1 MSKTQRTPAHVQE
14 DPAQSLPMKVD
25 VKIGSI
31 RPEGNVRAYAS
42 VNLNDCFAIRNV
54 KVVDSS
60 KGLFIAMPSYKAG
73 NGEYKDICFP
83 VTKEFREQSIT
94 PLSMPTIRLSRR
106 ASGKEEHRLIL
117 KHRDRHPACVWDNPG
132 KIYAYIYGDDDHE

>member
-1 MSKTQRTPAHVQE
+1 MENTQNQ
-14 DPAQSLPMKVD
+14 LPMKVD

-31 RPEGNVRAYAS
+31 RPEGSIKAIAS

-60 KGLFIAMPSYKAG
+60 KGLFVAMPSYKAG

-83 VTKEFREQSIT
+83 VTKEFREQLNQAVIGAYNLALTQNQNAVPYQGEEQNATKQQEASQPAMQIG
-94 PLSMPTIRLSRR
+94 SM
-106 ASGKEEHRLIL
+106 
-117 KHRDRHPACVWDNPG
+117 
-132 KIYAYIYGDDDHE
+132 

>member
-1 MSKTQRTPAHVQE
+1 MSK
-14 DPAQSLPMKVD
+14 AQTAPNVAQTATEQPIPMKID

-31 RPEGNVRAYAS
+31 RPDGNVRAYAS

-54 KVVDSS
+54 KIVDST

-83 VTKEFREQSIT
+83 VTKEFREQLNQAVVDAYQQALTQSQT
-94 PLSMPTIRLSRR
+94 QGRQLMEQ
-106 ASGKEEHRLIL
+106 ASQPEQQ
-117 KHRDRHPACVWDNPG
+117 PG
-132 KIYAYIYGDDDHE
+132 MQMAGL

>member
-1 MSKTQRTPAHVQE
+1 MRKTQNAANTAQE
-14 DPAQSLPMKVD
+14 AAQTVAEQTIPMKVD

-42 VNLNDCFAIRNV
+42 VNLNDCFAIRNI

-83 VTKEFREQSIT
+83 VTKEFREQLNNAVIDAYKQALTQSQQQKAADS
-94 PLSMPTIRLSRR
+94 PPFDQALEQS
-106 ASGKEEHRLIL
+106 SGMQM
-117 KHRDRHPACVWDNPG
+117 G
-132 KIYAYIYGDDDHE
+132 

>member
-1 MSKTQRTPAHVQE
+1 MSKTQTAPKSSQAIAEQ
-14 DPAQSLPMKVD
+14 PLPMKID

-31 RPEGNVRAYAS
+31 RPDGNVRAYAS

-54 KVVDSS
+54 KIVDST

-83 VTKEFREQSIT
+83 VTKEFREQLNQAVVDAYQQALTQSQT
-94 PLSMPTIRLSRR
+94 QGRQLMEQ
-106 ASGKEEHRLIL
+106 ASQPEQQ
-117 KHRDRHPACVWDNPG
+117 PG
-132 KIYAYIYGDDDHE
+132 MQMAGL

>member
-1 MSKTQRTPAHVQE
+1 MPKTQKVVNNAQE
-14 DPAQSLPMKVD
+14 AAQTAVEQPIPMKVD

-54 KVVDSS
+54 KIMDST
-60 KGLFIAMPSYKAG
+60 KGLFVAMPSYKVG

-83 VTKEFREQSIT
+83 VTKEFREQLNNAVIEAYNLALNQSQQKKAVDSP
-94 PLSMPTIRLSRR
+94 PLEQPEQD
-106 ASGKEEHRLIL
+106 SGIKM
-117 KHRDRHPACVWDNPG
+117 AG
-132 KIYAYIYGDDDHE
+132 M

>member
-1 MSKTQRTPAHVQE
+1 MSKAQAAAKTPQE
-14 DPAQSLPMKVD
+14 SAQTAAEQPLPIKVD
-25 VKIGSI
+25 VKISSI

-42 VNLNDCFAIRNV
+42 INLNDCFAIRNV

-83 VTKEFREQSIT
+83 VTKEFREQLSNAVIDAYHQALAQSQSQNQQKAEDT
-94 PLSMPTIRLSRR
+94 PPFEQ
-106 ASGKEEHRLIL
+106 APEQGSGMRMAGL
-117 KHRDRHPACVWDNPG
+117 
-132 KIYAYIYGDDDHE
+132 

>member
-1 MSKTQRTPAHVQE
+1 MSKTQTAPKAVPTAAEQ
-14 DPAQSLPMKVD
+14 PLPMKID

-31 RPEGNVRAYAS
+31 RPDGNVRAYAS

-54 KVVDSS
+54 KIVDST

-83 VTKEFREQSIT
+83 VTKEFREQLNQAVVDAYQQALTQSQT
-94 PLSMPTIRLSRR
+94 QGRQLMEQ
-106 ASGKEEHRLIL
+106 ASQPEQQ
-117 KHRDRHPACVWDNPG
+117 PG
-132 KIYAYIYGDDDHE
+132 MQMAGL

>member
-1 MSKTQRTPAHVQE
+1 
-14 DPAQSLPMKVD
+14 MKID

-31 RPEGNVRAYAS
+31 RPDGNVRAYAS

-54 KVVDSS
+54 KIVDST

-83 VTKEFREQSIT
+83 VTKEFREQLNQAVVDAYQQALTQSQT
-94 PLSMPTIRLSRR
+94 QGRQLMEQ
-106 ASGKEEHRLIL
+106 ASQPEQQ
-117 KHRDRHPACVWDNPG
+117 PG
-132 KIYAYIYGDDDHE
+132 MQMAGL

>member
-1 MSKTQRTPAHVQE
+1 MSKTQTAPKAAPTAAVQ
-14 DPAQSLPMKVD
+14 PLPMKID

-31 RPEGNVRAYAS
+31 RPDGNVRAYAS

-54 KVVDSS
+54 KIVDST

-83 VTKEFREQSIT
+83 VTKEFREQLNQAVVDAYQQALTQSQT
-94 PLSMPTIRLSRR
+94 QGRQLMEQ
-106 ASGKEEHRLIL
+106 ASQPEQQ
-117 KHRDRHPACVWDNPG
+117 PG
-132 KIYAYIYGDDDHE
+132 MHMAGL